1 VAKTATIMI
10 AFRSCFNLYRL
21 LSLQA
26 ALPV

>member
-10 AFRSCFNLYRL
+10 ALINFNLFRL